1 MENYACGFNQSETG
15 KYFEWIIKNINVFHN
30 SMLYSPNLW
39 YQLAKFPLSRK
50 VFEHVERKNLVS
62 PYLLFNLLSGYN
74 GPFFSSWLTKN
85 PYIDSCLKPFYNGHF
100 LLSPRWPL
108 WRGSTVLLLPIV
120 MTFKITEWFFKVLKL
135 KRIMVIFSAFTSKIT
150 GEHSLIYYLCLGCV
164 INYCWSTH

>member
-39 YQLAKFPLSRK
+39 YQLAKFPLPRK

-62 PYLLFNLLSGYN
+62 PYLLFNLLSDYN
-74 GPFFSSWLTKN
+74 GPFFSSWLIQN

-100 LLSPRWPL
+100 VLSPRWPL

-120 MTFKITEWFFKVLKL
+120 MTFKITE
-135 KRIMVIFSAFTSKIT
+135 MIF
-150 GEHSLIYYLCLGCV
+150 
-164 INYCWSTH
+164 